1 MQWLPEKRKSREK
14 ANHAPAA
21 LPASA
26 WPPSCETVEW
36 GYHTL
41 RVLPE
46 ASSRDIAH
54 LLKKLL
60 SNSFCVSFP
69 AAKIHE
75 RLGSSCKTFLA
86 GFKIAAL
93 KRRRKIKRR
102 KNLRKKAWLMGT
114 WLAVTEHCE
123 KHPIVQT
130 KHICDVSQERDKT
143 ALHVS
148 PLRETYLTGRD
159 PHKRPPA
166 EPLPQQM
173 LGPK

>member
-1 MQWLPEKRKSREK
+1 MLPEKRKGREE

-41 RVLPE
+41 CVLPE

-86 GFKIAAL
+86 GFKIATL
-93 KRRRKIKRR
+93 KRGRKIKRR
-102 KNLRKKAWLMGT
+102 KKSKEER
-114 WLAVTEHCE
+114 LADGNMAGSH
-123 KHPIVQT
+123 
-130 KHICDVSQERDKT
+130 R
-143 ALHVS
+143 AL
-148 PLRETYLTGRD
+148 
-159 PHKRPPA
+159 
-166 EPLPQQM
+166 
-173 LGPK
+173 